1 MSVVFDP
8 SLLEFLTDLA
18 ANNRR
23 DWFKDNKRR
32 YETEVVEP
40 VMGFIE
46 AMQPRLQDISQHFL
60 ATTGKI
66 GGSMMRIYRD
76 VRFSANKQ
84 PYKTNVGIQF
94 RHELGRD
101 VHAPGFY
108 VHLEP
113 GECFLGAG
121 IWHPAS
127 DALGAIRRRIDEAPA
142 EWRKVQSDTK
152 LHSIFELSGDS
163 LKTAPKGY
171 PKDHPLIEDLRR
183 KDFIGVL
190 NVSDADIVSDAYLDL
205 VSDSFAASRSLM
217 KFLCTAMEVPF

>member
-40 VMGFIE
+40 VMDFIG
-46 AMQPRLQDISQHFL
+46 AMQPRLQDISEHFL
-60 ATTGKI
+60 AITGKI

>member
-1 MSVVFDP
+1 MSHGFDS
-8 SLLEFLTDLA
+8 SLKFLRELA
-18 ANNRR
+18 ADNRR
-23 DWFKDNKRR
+23 DWFRDNKSR
-32 YETEVVEP
+32 YETEVVAP
-40 VMGFIE
+40 VMEFIE
-46 AMQPRLQDISQHFL
+46 AMQPRLQRVSGHFL
-60 ATTGKI
+60 ALTGKI

-113 GECFLGAG
+113 ESCFLGAG
-121 IWHPAS
+121 MWHPAS
-127 DALGAIRRRIDEAPA
+127 DALGAIRRKIDEAPA
-142 EWRKVQSDTK
+142 QWRKVRNDAK
-152 LHSIFELSGDS
+152 LNAIFELSGDS

-190 NVSDADIVSDAYLDL
+190 NVSDADVVGEDFLDR
-205 VSDSFAASRSLM
+205 VSDSFATSKSLM
-217 KFLCTAMEVPF
+217 RFLCGALDVPF

>member
-1 MSVVFDP
+1 MRGGFDP
-8 SLLEFLTDLA
+8 SLLQFLRELA
-18 ANNRR
+18 ADNRR
-23 DWFKDNKRR
+23 DWFQANKPR
-32 YETEVVEP
+32 YETDVVAP
-40 VMGFIE
+40 VMEFIE
-46 AMQPRLQDISQHFL
+46 AMQPRLERVSKHFL
-60 ATTGKI
+60 ALSGKT

-113 GECFLGAG
+113 DSCFLGAG

-127 DALGAIRRRIDEAPA
+127 DALGAIRRHIDEAPA
-142 EWRKVQSDTK
+142 EWRKVRRDAK
-152 LHSIFELSGDS
+152 LHAIFELAGDS

-171 PKDHPLIEDLRR
+171 AKDHPLIEDLRR

-190 NVSDADIVSDAYLDL
+190 DVSDARVVADDYLDL
-205 VSDSFAASRSLM
+205 VSESLAASRSLM
-217 KFLCTAMEVPF
+217 RFLCKALAVPF

>member
-1 MSVVFDP
+1 MSGVFDP

-40 VMGFIE
+40 VMDFIG
-46 AMQPRLQDISQHFL
+46 AMQPRLQDISEHFL
-60 ATTGKI
+60 AITGKI

-113 GECFLGAG
+113 EECFLGAG

-142 EWRKVQSDTK
+142 EWRKVQSDSK
-152 LHSIFELSGDS
+152 RHSIFELSGDS

-190 NVSDADIVSDAYLDL
+190 NVSDAEIVSDAYLDL
-205 VSDSFAASRSLM
+205 VSDSFAASHPLM
-217 KFLCTAMEVPF
+217 KFLCAALNVPF